1 MSGGRAIARQAQSRI
16 VYRATPEG
24 VKYAAILSPLVAS
37 AAANVVLG
45 LAISTAFLV
54 AGQQITVGLVVLL
67 AFMTVVL
74 SLAALAVTGPITYL
88 TGGPLMAAGWALGH
102 WLGWRGAFALAAV
115 MSVIG
120 VIYAT
125 VLFWVITREVWW
137 LAAGAGAGLI
147 AGAAAGVFISLK
159 AYERVLPGHTESRP
173 E

>member
-1 MSGGRAIARQAQSRI
+1 MARPAQSRI
-16 VYRATPEG
+16 VYRTTPDG

-88 TGGPLMAAGWALGH
+88 TGGPLMAAGWALAH
-102 WLGWRGAFALAAV
+102 WLGWRGPRAMALVMAGIGAPFGAFIGAAV
-115 MSVIG
+115 SPDIRFMMIG
-120 VIYAT
+120 
-125 VLFWVITREVWW
+125 
-137 LAAGAGAGLI
+137 AASGLI
-147 AGAAAGVFISLK
+147 AGATAGAFISLK
-159 AYERVLPGHTESRP
+159 AYERVAPPEPGVDAAP
-173 E
+173 G